1 MIGSRSKLLLAR
13 RKKNWKDIIKPITV
27 NTYMVMDSKYVSI
40 IIYLPN
46 NNGTQSENKL
56 VAILKC

>member
-1 MIGSRSKLLLAR
+1 
-13 RKKNWKDIIKPITV
+13 
-27 NTYMVMDSKYVSI
+27 MVMDSKYVSI
-40 IIYLPN
+40 IIYLPK